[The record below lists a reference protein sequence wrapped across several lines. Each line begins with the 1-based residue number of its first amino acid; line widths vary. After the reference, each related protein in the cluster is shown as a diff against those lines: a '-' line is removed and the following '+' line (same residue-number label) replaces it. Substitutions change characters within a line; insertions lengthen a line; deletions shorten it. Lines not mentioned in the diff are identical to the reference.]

1 MADDLRFVPGIVV
14 HKPNRAMQGLRPFG
28 AFAAVTL
35 LSVAL
40 AGCPPPI
47 VQYSSADAFAR
58 AIFRV
63 AHEGDVA
70 EWGTLLTAERRAMG
84 KPYVQEHFGRWQHLV
99 LEIEQG
105 PFAGDL
111 SIAKFRIE
119 NGALEFE
126 SDGAWVHF
134 LRVEMED
141 GGWKINQD

>member
-1 MADDLRFVPGIVV
+1 MI
-14 HKPNRAMQGLRPFG
+14 HINH
-28 AFAAVTL
+28 
-35 LSVAL
+35 L
-40 AGCPPPI
+40 AELI
-47 VQYSSADAFAR
+47 ATF
-58 AIFRV
+58 
-63 AHEGDVA
+63 
-70 EWGTLLTAERRAMG
+70 
-84 KPYVQEHFGRWQHLV
+84 
-99 LEIEQG
+99 EQG